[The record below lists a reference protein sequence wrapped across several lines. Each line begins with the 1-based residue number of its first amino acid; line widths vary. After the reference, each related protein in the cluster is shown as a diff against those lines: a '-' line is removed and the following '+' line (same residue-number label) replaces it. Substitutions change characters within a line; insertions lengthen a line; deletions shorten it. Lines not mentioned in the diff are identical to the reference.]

1 MSHFITMD
9 RFSAVSCTFFNLLYA
24 SLCSEDNLA
33 FHTERDSSTL
43 SAHLRCKHILCSWS
57 YLWQLSIASLFIQI
71 ISPLI
76 PTNDWDALW
85 EKPAGTIVGINAN
98 WNISIHPK
106 QYFWSRSY
114 RSIIFSNK
122 FLAPRFDFI
131 TINCF
136 TKPCFRR
143 WCLDD
148 TLDFWGVCERLRR
161 VEIQLPELNLVIQL
175 AFSFR

>member
-1 MSHFITMD
+1 MLLFVLRIISPSILSVILQLWLLIYTV
-9 RFSAVSCTFFNLLYA
+9 RTF
-24 SLCSEDNLA
+24 
-33 FHTERDSSTL
+33 
-43 SAHLRCKHILCSWS
+43 LCSWS
-57 YLWQLSIASLFIQI
+57 YLWQLSVASLFIQI

-85 EKPAGTIVGINAN
+85 EKQAGTIVGINAN

-136 TKPCFRR
+136 TKPCLRR

-148 TLDFWGVCERLRR
+148 TLDFWRICERLRR
-161 VEIQLPELNLVIQL
+161 VEIQLPELARSCDTTCI
-175 AFSFR
+175 FI

>member
-1 MSHFITMD
+1 MLLFVLRIIWPSILNVILQLCLLIY
-9 RFSAVSCTFFNLLYA
+9 AVRTF
-24 SLCSEDNLA
+24 
-33 FHTERDSSTL
+33 
-43 SAHLRCKHILCSWS
+43 LCSWS
-57 YLWQLSIASLFIQI
+57 YLWQLSVASLFIQI